1 MKRRKPKV
9 QLELVPPQMIS
20 TSFITV
26 GLDLSLTGSGIVVID
41 KDGDVIRQ
49 RTVGYELEGEGVTD
63 ERQIVERYMYIAGEI
78 VDTIKGLD
86 PERPR
91 VAIEGYAFAKNPK
104 QSSSITKLAELRGVV
119 KSQLWLVFHLT
130 ADILTVGE
138 VRRIVLGR
146 GNFPKAGIVGILS
159 ARGLVFG
166 DDNTADAYVV
176 AEGLRRRAS
185 LLKGER

>member
-1 MKRRKPKV
+1 MRKKPKV
-9 QLELVPPQMIS
+9 QLELVQPPMIH
-20 TSFITV
+20 TDFKTV

-41 KDGDVIRQ
+41 EDGYVIRQ
-49 RTVGYELEGEGVTD
+49 RTVGYELANEEVVD
-63 ERQIVERYMYIAGEI
+63 ERRIVERYMYIAGEI
-78 VDTIKGLD
+78 VDTIKGID
-86 PERPR
+86 VERPR
-91 VAIEGYAFAKNPK
+91 VVIEGYAFAKNPK

-119 KSQLWLVFHLT
+119 KSQLWLVFRLT

-138 VRRIVLGR
+138 VRRIVLGK
-146 GNFPKAGIVGILS
+146 GNFPKSGIVGILK